1 MRILVVEDEPRLAET
16 LTQLLRD
23 GGYEADTVEDG
34 LRGLEL
40 AQKGTYGLLVL
51 DVMLPGLD
59 GFGVC
64 RALREKGKSVPIL
77 MLTARTQV
85 ADKVAGLDCGADDYM
100 TKPFAPEELLARVR
114 ALTRRQGESPAQE
127 LAFADVRLD
136 AAAHT
141 LSRGERSVQ
150 LSPKEFELLRLL
162 MERAG
167 SVCSKGMILERLWGG
182 EPAEDNN
189 VEAYVSFLRKKLFYL
204 DARTTVVNLRKVGY
218 RLGGGGKA

>member
-1 MRILVVEDEPRLAET
+1 M
-16 LTQLLRD
+16 
-23 GGYEADTVEDG
+23 
-34 LRGLEL
+34 
-40 AQKGTYGLLVL
+40 VL

-141 LSRGERSVQ
+141 ISRGER
-150 LSPKEFELLRLL
+150 
-162 MERAG
+162 
-167 SVCSKGMILERLWGG
+167 
-182 EPAEDNN
+182 
-189 VEAYVSFLRKKLFYL
+189 
-204 DARTTVVNLRKVGY
+204 
-218 RLGGGGKA
+218 

>member
-23 GGYEADTVEDG
+23 GGYEADTAEDG

-218 RLGGGGKA
+218 RLEDGEKA

>member
-1 MRILVVEDEPRLAET
+1 MRILVIEDEPRLAET

-23 GGYEADTVEDG
+23 GGYEADAAADG
-34 LRGLEL
+34 PQGLALARG
-40 AQKGTYGLLVL
+40 GGYGLLVL

-59 GFGVC
+59 GFTVC
-64 RALREKGKSVPIL
+64 RTLREEGSAVPIL

-114 ALTRRQGESPAQE
+114 ALARRQGESPGQE

-136 AAAHT
+136 AGEHT
-141 LSRGERSVQ
+141 LIRGERSVQ

-167 SVCSKGMILERLWGG
+167 TVCPKGMILERLWGG

-189 VEAYVSFLRKKLFYL
+189 LEAYVSFVRKKLFYL
-204 DARTTVVNLRKVGY
+204 GSRAAVVNLRKVGY
-218 RLGGGGKA
+218 RLEDGEKA

>member
-1 MRILVVEDEPRLAET
+1 
-16 LTQLLRD
+16 
-23 GGYEADTVEDG
+23 
-34 LRGLEL
+34 
-40 AQKGTYGLLVL
+40 
-51 DVMLPGLD
+51 
-59 GFGVC
+59 
-64 RALREKGKSVPIL
+64 

-218 RLGGGGKA
+218 RLEDGEKA

>member
-16 LTQLLRD
+16 LMQLLRD

-218 RLGGGGKA
+218 RLEDGEKA

>member
-1 MRILVVEDEPRLAET
+1 LRILVVEDEPRLAET
-16 LTQLLRD
+16 LMQLLRD

-59 GFGVC
+59 GLGVC

-218 RLGGGGKA
+218 RLEDGEKA

>member
-150 LSPKEFELLRLL
+150 LSPKEFELLRLFL
-162 MERAG
+162 SRPGVAFTREQLLSDIWGVDYTGETRTVDMHIKTLRQKLG
-167 SVCSKGMILERLWGG
+167 NYGGMIE
-182 EPAEDNN
+182 
-189 VEAYVSFLRKKLFYL
+189 
-204 DARTTVVNLRKVGY
+204 TVRHIGY
-218 RLGGGGKA
+218 RLEAKA

>member
-1 MRILVVEDEPRLAET
+1 LRILVVEDEPRLAET
-16 LTQLLRD
+16 LMQLLRD

-218 RLGGGGKA
+218 RLEDGEKA

>member
-16 LTQLLRD
+16 LMQLLRD

-51 DVMLPGLD
+51 DVMLLGLD

-218 RLGGGGKA
+218 RLEDGEKA

>member
-77 MLTARTQV
+77 MLTAQTQV

-218 RLGGGGKA
+218 RLEDGEKA